1 MSNGAAPHGC
11 IMAFRVAFDNAA
23 GRPTLS
29 PVWASGDFDVPE
41 PPVIANGVV
50 FGLSTGEN
58 TLQAS
63 GATVIFG
70 GQKILTDTQRSQNT
84 HNAVLYALDAK
95 TGKTLYQSGDAM
107 STWVHFS
114 GLAIAD
120 GRVYAV
126 DHDSHVYS
134 FGLRGANNKQAK
146 Q

>member
-1 MSNGAAPHGC
+1 LLPAW
-11 IMAFRVAFDNAA
+11 
-23 GRPTLS
+23 T
-29 PVWASGDFDVPE
+29 SGDFDVPE

-58 TLQAS
+58 TLQAT
-63 GATVIFG
+63 GAKVIFG
-70 GQKILTDTQRSQNT
+70 GQKILSDAQRSQNT

-95 TGKTLYQSGDAM
+95 TGKTLYQSGDAIT
-107 STWVHFS
+107 TWVHFS

-134 FGLRGANNKQAK
+134 FGLKGGKK
-146 Q
+146 K